1 MVKKP
6 VSTVMLIILLASQA
20 LAACGPK
27 EAVTPA
33 APTAI
38 KLALLPTLDVLP
50 MVVAQ
55 QEGLYTQ
62 YNLAVE
68 IIPVASAPERDQ
80 LIAAGQA
87 DAIMNELT
95 SVMFLN
101 QEKIQVQAVRYARTA
116 TVDQALFSIMAGQHA
131 GIIDVQDLKGASIG
145 ISQAT
150 IIEYLTDRLLTA
162 EGFNPADMNFVAV
175 PKIPDRMSLLSSGEL
190 KAATL
195 PEPFVTLAKQA
206 GAVVALDDTVHP
218 EFSYSVITFSKAFIN
233 ANPAAVTAFLTAVED
248 AVELINK
255 NPQKYAAT
263 MVDQKMVPAPLAETF
278 TVPTYPT
285 KGVPSEAQFSDVLEW
300 VKTKGYLS
308 VDLNY
313 EDNVNGSLLP

>member
-1 MVKKP
+1 MRKKS
-6 VSTVMLIILLASQA
+6 VSAIMLIILLAS
-20 LAACGPK
+20 LVLTACAPK
-27 EAVTPA
+27 TPA
-33 APTAI
+33 TPEAPAAI
-38 KLALLPTLDVLP
+38 RLALLPTLDVLP

-55 QEGLYTQ
+55 QEGLYTK

-80 LIAAGQA
+80 LIAAGQV

-101 QEKIQVQAVRYARTA
+101 QEKIQAQAVRYARTA
-116 TVDQALFSIMAGQHA
+116 TVEQALFSIMAGQHA
-131 GIIDVQDLKGASIG
+131 GIMDVQDLKGASIG
-145 ISQAT
+145 ISQGT

-162 EGFNPADMNFVAV
+162 EGFTPAEMNFVAV
-175 PKIPDRMSLLSSGEL
+175 PKIPDRMSLLASGEL

-218 EFSYSVITFSKAFIN
+218 EFSYSVITFSKAFID
-233 ANPAAVTAFLTAVED
+233 ANPTAVTAFLTAVEE

-255 NPQKYAAT
+255 DPQKYSAT

-285 KGVPSEAQFSDVLEW
+285 KGVPSEAQFLDVLEW
-300 VKTKGYLS
+300 VKAKGYLS
-308 VDLNY
+308 VDLKY